1 MRQIFCSVIFSFLS
15 DAISFSTNHP
25 QIFCGIVSQIF
36 VDVSVVKKIYA
47 APVCNK
53 RH

>member
-25 QIFCGIVSQIF
+25 QIFCGIVSQMF
-36 VDVSVVKKIYA
+36 VDVSLVQKNYA
-47 APVCNK
+47 ALVCNM